1 MGKPETDVAR
11 LTPAELAVIG
21 QYLFGARWRPPLAR
35 ALNVSLRAVHF
46 WASGQDPIP
55 KRRAV
60 QIAALAAQHAEREI
74 SLVRRAYRALLD
86 EITNAEV
93 LRVISTATPA
103 MAEPGAQRRARAAAP
118 RNGATAK
125 SSERPIIDYR

>member
-1 MGKPETDVAR
+1 MVKPETDVTR

-55 KRRAV
+55 NRRAV

-74 SLVRRAYRALLD
+74 SLIRRAYRALLG
-86 EITNAEV
+86 EIANPEV

-103 MAEPGAQRRARAAAP
+103 MAEPVA
-118 RNGATAK
+118 
-125 SSERPIIDYR
+125 